1 MYISWDKILDTGGG
15 VLNAIKYFSDKPFLI
30 INPDTIWNYSYLKEL
45 KSMEKM
51 FFKNKNN
58 KCLLLVVNK
67 NKSFDQS
74 LKGDFSLVKD
84 IIEKK
89 NKNNLNYIY
98 TGLQIMHPN
107 IFSEFNEKI
116 FSMNK
121 IWDSL
126 IRENFLKGMESKIVF
141 LHVTILTMYQ
151 RLLNKI

>member
-1 MYISWDKILDTGGG
+1 
-15 VLNAIKYFSDKPFLI
+15 
-30 INPDTIWNYSYLKEL
+30 
-45 KSMEKM
+45 MEKM

-126 IRENFLKGMESKIVF
+126 IRENFLKGMESKIDF
-141 LHVTILTMYQ
+141 LHVTNLTMYQ